1 MGAGVNPALTKKTER
16 KRVMDFLNVIFQAAT
31 DGINGIIADGVL
43 TALAMIAVLLIV
55 TAVIFFKSI
64 LVPSEEVEDDD

>member
-1 MGAGVNPALTKKTER
+1 
-16 KRVMDFLNVIFQAAT
+16 MDFLNIIFQSAT

-43 TALAMIAVLLIV
+43 TALAMIAVLLII
-55 TAVIFFKSI
+55 TAVIFIKSI